1 MRPGLQIGVGAGGM
15 CPDAVWIYGVRGG
28 GVKRLAIRER
38 PAGSGLTDAQEMMS
52 SARGRLPSDSSRPQN
67 PMRVKAILSK
77 RIKLILPVQSH
88 LQKEFHSGAAQI
100 TSKDA
105 PSRPG

>member
-1 MRPGLQIGVGAGGM
+1 MAP
-15 CPDAVWIYGVRGG
+15 
-28 GVKRLAIRER
+28 
-38 PAGSGLTDAQEMMS
+38 
-52 SARGRLPSDSSRPQN
+52 SARAINLNGSSRPQN

-100 TSKDA
+100 TSKHA